1 MGAITGYFDVAQV
14 ALYVFW
20 IFFAGLIYY
29 LLQENKREGY
39 PLESDRSAHVMV
51 QGWPP
56 MPSPKTFRLQHGGTV
71 TVPDYKRLS
80 QTVAA
85 DPSGRYPGAPLN
97 PTGNPMLDGV
107 GPGAYA
113 QRSDEVELTFEG
125 DIKIVPLRAALE
137 FDVAAGDTDPRGL
150 PVLGADGKTAGTVR
164 EVWVDRSE
172 AIFRYLEVTVPVLEG
187 HRYVLLPINFTR
199 IGEREIKVAS
209 ILSHQ
214 FAQVPATRH
223 PDQVTRLEEERVMAY
238 YGGGTLYAE
247 PSRLEPLL

>member
-39 PLESDRSAHVMV
+39 PLESDRSAQIMV

-56 MPSPKTFRLQHGGTV
+56 MPSPKTFKLQHGSTV
-71 TVPDYKRLS
+71 TRPDYKRLS
-80 QTVAA
+80 QAVAA
-85 DPSGRYPGAPLN
+85 EPIGRFPGAPLN

-113 QRSDEVELTFEG
+113 ERSDEVELTFEG
-125 DIKIVPLRAALE
+125 DVKIVPLRAALE
-137 FDVAAGDTDPRGL
+137 FDVASGDTDPRGL
-150 PVLGADGKTAGTVR
+150 PVLGADGKTGGTVR
-164 EVWVDRSE
+164 DAWVDRSE
-172 AIFRYLEVTVPVLEG
+172 AIFRYLEVAVPAPG
-187 HRYVLLPINFTR
+187 GIRHVLLPINFTR

-223 PDQVTRLEEERVMAY
+223 PDQVTRLEEEKVMAY

-247 PSRLEPLL
+247 ASRMEPLL